1 VTTADAAQGG
11 RAAGF
16 RTRVFVAIMLV
27 VTAVTLAALA
37 LAQRRL
43 EAEVETELERTF
55 EAELAVLRRA
65 HDMRRAALLERCRA
79 LVRRQRI
86 RAALEDDALDLLYPN
101 AADELRDVL
110 GGPGDPAGPALRA
123 RFYRFLDHRGAVIPP
138 SDPRVVGQLGAEQE
152 ARLALGRL
160 PDEPQIGYLA
170 FGPGG
175 IGALTMVMAMPIV
188 ASETTEPIGALV
200 LGFRAMEPRAAGER
214 KDIKRGF
221 WHEGRFY
228 AEELSDAAAAAVS
241 AQLAG
246 DGLARAAQDPVRVTL
261 DGVPHLIFAKVLNP
275 GSLYPPTHELCV
287 FPLTELHARQRQL
300 RWQVLGAG
308 VLLLGVAFGASRF
321 ASARLS
327 APVEKLAVDSERSA
341 RFSAD
346 ASHQLKT
353 PVTVLRAGLEELLAR
368 DNLTPDECREISA
381 LIHQTYRLSSLVDD
395 LLLLSRMDA
404 GRLTLKPGAVDLGAL
419 IAASLDDLSALP
431 DELGLDVEAAVPPG
445 LTIAGDKRYTAIILQ
460 NLLENAR
467 KYNRR
472 GGKIR
477 IAAAT
482 EGETVWLR
490 VANDGTPIAPAA
502 QSHIFERFHRGAMG
516 ENVPGYGLGLNLARE
531 LARLHGGDLRLRR
544 SDETGTEFEV
554 IFRRDPANVPGVVAS

>member
-1 VTTADAAQGG
+1 MTTPGAAQGG

-16 RTRVFVAIMLV
+16 RTKVFVAIMLV
-27 VTAVTLAALA
+27 VTAVTLAALVP
-37 LAQRRL
+37 AQRRL

-55 EAELAVLRRA
+55 EAELAVLQRA
-65 HDMRRAALLERCRA
+65 HDVRRAALLERCRA

-110 GGPGDPAGPALRA
+110 GRPGEAGGPALRA
-123 RFYRFLDHRGAVIPP
+123 QFYRFLDHRGAVIRP
-138 SDPRVVGQLGAEQE
+138 SEPRVVGQLGAEHE
-152 ARLALGRL
+152 ARLALARL
-160 PDEPQIGYLA
+160 PDRPQIGYLA
-170 FGPGG
+170 LGAGG
-175 IGALTMVMAMPIV
+175 IEDLTMVMAMPIV
-188 ASETTEPIGALV
+188 ASDTAEPIGALV
-200 LGFRAMEPRAAGER
+200 LGFRAVEPRGGGDR
-214 KDIKRGF
+214 KDIKRGV
-221 WHEGRFY
+221 WHEGRFFGEDFS
-228 AEELSDAAAAAVS
+228 AQAAAEVS

-246 DGLARAAQDPVRVTL
+246 AGLERVTRDPVRVSV
-261 DGVPHLIFAKVLNP
+261 GGEPHLIFAKILNP
-275 GSLYPPTHELCV
+275 GSDYPPAHELCV
-287 FPLTELHARQRQL
+287 FPLAELHARQRQL

-308 VLLLGVAFGASRF
+308 VVLLGLAFGASRI

-353 PVTVLRAGLEELLAR
+353 PVTVLRAGLEELLTR

-404 GRLTLKPGAVDLGAL
+404 GRLTLHLGAVDLGAL

-431 DELGLDVEAAVPPG
+431 DELGLVVEAAVPEG
-445 LTIAGDKRYTAIILQ
+445 LTIAGEKRYTAIILQ

-472 GGKIR
+472 GGKIA
-477 IAAAT
+477 IAATT
-482 EGETVWLR
+482 EGDLVRLR
-490 VANDGTPIAPAA
+490 VGNDGTPIAPAA
-502 QSHIFERFHRGAMG
+502 QAHIFERFHRGAMG

-544 SDETGTEFEV
+544 SDATGTEFEV
-554 IFRRDPANVPGVVAS
+554 IFRRSPASVPGVVAS